1 MPPGNAKPKPSA
13 KVTERMTA
21 LACIEIAQ
29 KIQRS
34 RLLAGDP
41 AGSDAARLV
50 ATFIRE
56 DLLGD
61 GSPLIGR
68 H

>member
-1 MPPGNAKPKPSA
+1 MPPGNARHKPSA

-34 RLLAGDP
+34 RMLAGDQ

-50 ATFIRE
+50 AAFIRE
-56 DLLGD
+56 DLLGE
-61 GSPLIGR
+61 GSSIMGPR
-68 H
+68 